1 MSRAKVAISLDR
13 KLLQRVD
20 RLVKRRAFASRSEAI
35 QLAVKEK
42 IERIEHGN
50 LARESSLLDPAFE
63 RAMAEEGISEE
74 AERWPEY

>member
-35 QLAVKEK
+35 QTAVKEK

>member
-35 QLAVKEK
+35 QMAVKEK

-74 AERWPEY
+74 AGRWPEY

>member
-35 QLAVKEK
+35 QTAVKEK

-50 LARESSLLDPAFE
+50 LARECSLLDPAFE

-74 AERWPEY
+74 AGRWPEY

>member
-35 QLAVKEK
+35 QMAVKEK